1 MIKNKWLQ
9 WVLIALP
16 ALGLLGSAF
25 SKLAGAEEV
34 VKGLT
39 ALGIGPYITLI
50 GVLEVAIVILY
61 LVPATRN
68 IGFFLVCSYLGGA
81 MIAHL
86 SHGEPMTAPTVLL
99 VLFWI
104 AMFLTK
110 PGLFLPATTS

>member
-16 ALGLLGSAF
+16 AIALLGSGFA
-25 SKLAGAEEV
+25 KLSGAEQV
-34 VKGLT
+34 TTGFAAMGLS
-39 ALGIGPYITLI
+39 PYVTVI
-50 GVLEVAIVILY
+50 GVLEILIVVLF

-81 MIAHL
+81 IVAHL
-86 SHGEPMTAPTVLL
+86 SRNQPFMAPVVILGL
-99 VLFWI
+99 VWV

-110 PGLFLPATTS
+110 PGLFLPGRTA